1 MHRWVWRLFLIPGA
15 MWLVVLFVVPVGFI
29 VAVSFG
35 TVDIV
40 GAPVY
45 GWHPGNY
52 TPILQSIY
60 IRVLLRSLTF
70 ALATTVICI
79 LLGYPVAYF
88 VVRFGG
94 RYKGLLLGLVIL
106 PWFVD
111 YLVRIYA
118 WVSLLGDQG
127 FLNGL
132 LHAFGMPGSPPLR
145 LINTPYAV
153 IGGLTY
159 DYLPFMILPLFA
171 VLDQIGDA
179 VIEAG
184 KDLYGTPAQTFFRV
198 TLPMSLPGL
207 MAGCVLV
214 FLPSAGDFATAQ
226 LLGGPNSYM
235 MGNLIDGV
243 FEGGGFWPFGAA
255 LTALVLAVLFV
266 PMLLYVR
273 YALRGGGVLSG

>member
-1 MHRWVWRLFLIPGA
+1 MRRWVWRLCLIPGVV
-15 MWLVVLFVVPVGFI
+15 WLIALFVVPVGFV

-35 TVDIV
+35 TVNIV

-45 GWHPGNY
+45 GWHPSNY
-52 TPILQSIY
+52 APIFQSTY
-60 IRVLLRSLTF
+60 TTVLLRSLAF
-70 ALATTVICI
+70 ALATTIICI

-88 VVRFGG
+88 IVRFGG
-94 RYKGLLLGLVIL
+94 RYRGLLLGLVIL

-132 LHAFGMPGSPPLR
+132 LHTLGVPGSPPLR

-171 VLDQIGDA
+171 VLGQIGDA

-184 KDLYGTPAQTFFRV
+184 KDLYGTPTQTFFRV

-207 MAGCVLV
+207 MAGCALV

-226 LLGGPNSYM
+226 LLGGPSSYM
-235 MGNLIDGV
+235 LGNLIDGV

-255 LTALVLAVLFV
+255 LTTLVLAVLFV

-273 YALRGGGVLSG
+273 YALRGGAVISG

>member
-1 MHRWVWRLFLIPGA
+1 MRQWLWRLFLLPGVV
-15 MWLVVLFVVPVGFI
+15 WLVLLFVVPVGII
-29 VAVSFG
+29 VAISFG
-35 TVDIV
+35 SVDIV

-52 TPILQSIY
+52 TPLFQWVY
-60 IRVLLRSLTF
+60 VKVLLRTLLF
-70 ALATTVICI
+70 AAANTAICV

-94 RYKGLLLGLVIL
+94 RYKSLLIGLVVL

-118 WVSLLGDQG
+118 WVSILGDQG

-132 LHAFGMPGSPPLR
+132 LNSLGVSGSPVLR

-153 IGGLTY
+153 IGGLAY
-159 DYLPFMILPLFA
+159 DYLPFMVLPLFA
-171 VLDQIGDA
+171 VLGQIGDS

-184 KDLYGTPAQTFFRV
+184 KDLYGTPRQTFFRV

-207 MAGCVLV
+207 LAGCALV
-214 FLPSAGDFATAQ
+214 FLPTAGDFATAQ
-226 LLGGPNSYM
+226 LLGGPESYM

-243 FEGGGFWPFGAA
+243 FEGGGYWPFGAA
-255 LTALVLAVLFV
+255 LTTLVLVALFV

-273 YALRGGGVLSG
+273 YAVRGGGVVSE